1 LLEQLH
7 GNQNE
12 AVTLM
17 PRECGA
23 GKRHAIQGDEMSAVE
38 NPLRRRM
45 MQTALIGGGLGAFGT
60 LLSVRALA
68 ADKAT
73 VSMQLGWVPGGN
85 QVGEVVAKRLGYYEQ
100 EGIDFSIVPGGP
112 NVDGVA
118 IVASGRGE
126 VGQISSSPSV
136 MLAVSEG
143 LPVKC
148 FAVGLQQHPYAFFSL
163 KKSPVRTPQ
172 DMIGKRIGIQ
182 ATGMVLLK
190 ALLARHK
197 IPESQVNIVPIGV
210 DMVPLL
216 SGRVDAVA
224 GWQTNAS
231 ALKALGAD
239 RVDLNLW
246 DSGVRLYA
254 LPYYAHTDTL
264 AKHPEVLQRFLR
276 ATARGWIQALK
287 NRDQAVD
294 LLVKEFPSL
303 NRTDERAAIDTF
315 MNFAFP
321 KGDSTHGWG
330 SMDAAVWQEQI
341 SLFAQLGQFR
351 ARTPKVEDVMTMDIL
366 QATQSARIAV

>member
-1 LLEQLH
+1 
-7 GNQNE
+7 
-12 AVTLM
+12 
-17 PRECGA
+17 
-23 GKRHAIQGDEMSAVE
+23 
-38 NPLRRRM
+38 M

-100 EGIDFSIVPGGP
+100 EGIDFSILPGGP

-148 FAVGLQQHPYAFFSL
+148 FAVGLQQHPYAYFSL
-163 KKSPVRTPQ
+163 KKAPIRTPQ
-172 DMIGKRIGIQ
+172 DMIGKRIGVQ

-197 IPESQVNIVPIGV
+197 IPESQINIVPIGV
-210 DMVPLL
+210 DMMPLL

-264 AKHPEVLQRFLR
+264 RKHPEVLQRFVR

-287 NRDQAVD
+287 NRDRAVD

-303 NRTDERAAIDTF
+303 NRADERAAIDTF
-315 MNFAFP
+315 MSFAFP
-321 KGDSTHGWG
+321 KEGSARAWG

-366 QATQSARIAV
+366 QATQSARLAV

>member
-1 LLEQLH
+1 
-7 GNQNE
+7 
-12 AVTLM
+12 
-17 PRECGA
+17 
-23 GKRHAIQGDEMSAVE
+23 MSVVE
-38 NPLRRRM
+38 NPQRRRVV
-45 MQTALIGGGLGAFGT
+45 QTALIAGGLAATGT

-68 ADKAT
+68 ADKAA

-100 EGIDFSIVPGGP
+100 EGIDFNILPGGP

-163 KKSPVRTPQ
+163 KKSPIRTPQ

-190 ALLARHK
+190 ALLAKHK

-224 GWQTNAS
+224 GWQTNVS

-264 AKHPEVLQRFLR
+264 RKHPEVLQRFLR
-276 ATARGWIQALK
+276 ATARGWIQAHK

-303 NRTDERAAIDTF
+303 NRADERAAIDTF
-315 MNFAFP
+315 MSFAFP
-321 KGDSTHGWG
+321 KEGSTRAWG

-351 ARTPKVEDVMTMDIL
+351 ARTPKIEDVMTMDIL
-366 QATQSARIAV
+366 QATQSARLAV

>member
-1 LLEQLH
+1 
-7 GNQNE
+7 
-12 AVTLM
+12 
-17 PRECGA
+17 
-23 GKRHAIQGDEMSAVE
+23 MSVVE
-38 NPLRRRM
+38 NPQRRRAV
-45 MQTALIGGGLGAFGT
+45 QAALVAGGLAATGT

-68 ADKAT
+68 ADKAA

-100 EGIDFSIVPGGP
+100 EGIDFSILPGGP

-143 LPVKC
+143 LPIKC

-163 KKSPVRTPQ
+163 KKSPIRTPQ

-197 IPESQVNIVPIGV
+197 IPESQVNVVPIGV
-210 DMVPLL
+210 DMMPLL

-264 AKHPEVLQRFLR
+264 RKHPEVLQRFVR
-276 ATARGWIQALK
+276 ATARGWIQANK

-303 NRTDERAAIDTF
+303 NRADERAAIDTF
-315 MNFAFP
+315 MSFAFP
-321 KGDSTHGWG
+321 KEGGTRGWG

-366 QATQSARIAV
+366 QATQSTRIAV